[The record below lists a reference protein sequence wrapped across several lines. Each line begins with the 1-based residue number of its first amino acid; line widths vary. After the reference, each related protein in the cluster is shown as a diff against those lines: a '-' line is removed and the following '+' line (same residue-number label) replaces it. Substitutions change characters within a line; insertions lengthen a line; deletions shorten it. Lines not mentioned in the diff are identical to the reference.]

1 MAARRGQRTAPQPE
15 PEPAEAAPAAET
27 AVQAAPD
34 TETAVNVRTGATV
47 TTTVPSGQDAYVA
60 ALLRE
65 RAGYLAYG
73 RRERAAD
80 VDAELK
86 RLGIKPDA

>member
-1 MAARRGQRTAPQPE
+1 MAARRGQRPAPSPDPAPE
-15 PEPAEAAPAAET
+15 EAAPAET
-27 AVQAAPD
+27 AAP
-34 TETAVNVRTGATV
+34 TAPVVETAVNVRTGDPV
-47 TTTVPSGQDAYVA
+47 TTTIPSAEDAYVA

-73 RRERAAD
+73 RTERAAD

-86 RLGIKPDA
+86 RLGVKPKG